1 MLLYIDA
8 SVLKVIKEKK
18 RGLCHDLHIFGE
30 QGWCSGESI
39 RLPPMWP
46 GFNSWHRRHMW
57 VKFVVGSFPCS
68 KRFFCGHSG
77 FPLSSKT
84 NISKFQFHQES
95 GRRRTT
101 MWLCCYLQIVI
112 YFLYLFK
119 KFWRLSMGMPIG
131 ERAK

>member
-1 MLLYIDA
+1 MLYINA

-18 RGLCHDLHIFGE
+18 RGLCYDLHIFGE
-30 QGWCSGESI
+30 QGWCSGQSI
-39 RLPPMWP
+39 RLLGTNVAWVQLLASTPY
-46 GFNSWHRRHMW
+46 W

-68 KRFFCGHSG
+68 KRFFYGHSG

-84 NISKFQFHQES
+84 NISKFQFNQES

-101 MWLCCYLQIVI
+101 MWLCYLQIVI

-131 ERAK
+131 E